1 MKKHYEAKDF
11 RKRLAIRFYSTQHAL
26 LWHSLAG
33 SFLWTV
39 STLHTFTVRTSDN
52 SGWLSNLKDSTWS
65 SRESRVACVADVWER
80 EGLPISSLFFEHM
93 AYRLPLSRI
102 KYEVEE
108 QDYTITD
115 WLSRNENPGNREM
128 PGIDFFFKITFNFL
142 LQIVFSIHPRKMTMI
157 TKQKE
162 TVWTEFNC
170 AQLLEAWLA
179 LTSV

>member
-1 MKKHYEAKDF
+1 MPWKNIMKQKIFEG
-11 RKRLAIRFYSTQHAL
+11 RLAIRFYSTQHAL

-39 STLHTFTVRTSDN
+39 SPHFTFIVGSFDN

-115 WLSRNENPGNREM
+115 WLSRNENPGKREM
-128 PGIDFFFKITFNFL
+128 PGIDFFSKSTFNFL
-142 LQIVFSIHPRKMTMI
+142 WQIVASIHPRKMTMI
-157 TKQKE
+157 TKQK
-162 TVWTEFNC
+162 
-170 AQLLEAWLA
+170 
-179 LTSV
+179 

>member
-1 MKKHYEAKDF
+1 MGWRKCHEKHYEAKDF
-11 RKRLAIRFYSTQHAL
+11 RERLAIRFYSTQHAL

-39 STLHTFTVRTSDN
+39 STLHTFIVRTFDN
-52 SGWLSNLKDSTWS
+52 SGWLLNLKDSTWS

-115 WLSRNENPGNREM
+115 WLSRNENLGKREM
-128 PGIDFFFKITFNFL
+128 PGIDFFVKIAFDFL
-142 LQIVFSIHPRKMTMI
+142 LQIVVSIHPRKMTMI
-157 TKQKE
+157 TKQK
-162 TVWTEFNC
+162 
-170 AQLLEAWLA
+170 
-179 LTSV
+179 

>member
-11 RKRLAIRFYSTQHAL
+11 RERLSIRFYSTQHAL

-39 STLHTFTVRTSDN
+39 STLHTFIVRTFDN

-65 SRESRVACVADVWER
+65 WRESRVACVADVWER

-115 WLSRNENPGNREM
+115 WLSRNENPGKREM
-128 PGIDFFFKITFNFL
+128 PGIYFFFKITFNFL
-142 LQIVFSIHPRKMTMI
+142 LPIVVSIHCRKMTMI
-157 TKQKE
+157 TKQK
-162 TVWTEFNC
+162 
-170 AQLLEAWLA
+170 
-179 LTSV
+179 

>member
-26 LWHSLAG
+26 LWQSLAG

-65 SRESRVACVADVWER
+65 SRKSRVACVAYVWER
-80 EGLPISSLFFEHM
+80 EGLLMSFLFFEHIV
-93 AYRLPLSRI
+93 YRLPLSRI

-108 QDYTITD
+108 QDYTITN
-115 WLSRNENPGNREM
+115 WLSRNENPGKREM
-128 PGIDFFFKITFNFL
+128 PGIYFLFKNTFNFL
-142 LQIVFSIHPRKMTMI
+142 LQIVVSIHCRKMTMI
-157 TKQKE
+157 SKQK
-162 TVWTEFNC
+162 
-170 AQLLEAWLA
+170 
-179 LTSV
+179 